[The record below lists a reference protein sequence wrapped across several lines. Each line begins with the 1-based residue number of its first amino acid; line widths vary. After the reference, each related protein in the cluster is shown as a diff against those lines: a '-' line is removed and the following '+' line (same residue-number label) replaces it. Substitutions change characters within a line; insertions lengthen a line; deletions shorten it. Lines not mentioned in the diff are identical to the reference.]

1 MIKTRA
7 ILKARATLMTTA
19 VALAVLLAACGPAS
33 SLNPLFADK
42 DLVFDP
48 TLVGEWTEKG
58 PDHSRLRFEQVGPT
72 AYRAISI
79 DPHGSGCAATETP
92 FEAHLVRLGA
102 YRFLDVSPLQLTA
115 ANDSLPLGPWPAGG
129 ADPAQSRFLQAGDGF
144 YMELQGSGSSDSQT
158 PGQANFR
165 RGHWIF
171 RLDKSG
177 RTLTLAA
184 LDEDWLKNAINQG
197 DVAIAHSPSD
207 RDNKEIV
214 ITASSGE
221 LQQLVLDHATDPKAF
236 SDIIVFVKSK

>member
-1 MIKTRA
+1 MRKTRA

-79 DPHGSGCAATETP
+79 DPHGSGCAAAETP

-102 YRFLDVSPLQLTA
+102 YRFLDVSPLQLTT
-115 ANDSLPLGPWPAGG
+115 ANDSQPLGPWPAG
-129 ADPAQSRFLQAGDGF
+129 ADPGGSRFLQVGDGF
-144 YMELQGSGSSDSQT
+144 YLELQGSGSSDSQT
-158 PGQANFR
+158 PGQANLR

-171 RLDKSG
+171 RLDNNG
-177 RTLTLAA
+177 RTLRLTA
-184 LDEDWLKNAINQG
+184 LDDDWLKNAIDQG

-207 RDNKEIV
+207 RDGREIV
-214 ITASSGE
+214 ITAPSSD
-221 LQQLVLDHATDPKAF
+221 LQRLVLDHATDQKAF
-236 SDIIVFVKSK
+236 SDITIFVKSK